1 MAILEI
7 AFVIGLSSL
16 VGLYVLNTIQN
27 GQRQRQLQNSFYQ
40 LLEKQN
46 GEVSLI
52 QLAAAA
58 RMDALVAQ
66 RFLQQQVQIFSAMP
80 EVDAE
85 GNTFYRFPKLQNPEM
100 FSIDKR
106 QDEW

>member
-16 VGLYVLNTIQN
+16 FSLYVLNTIQD
-27 GQRQRQLQNSFYQ
+27 GQRQRQLQNAFYQ

-85 GNTFYRFPKLQNPEM
+85 GNTFYRFPKLSIPER

>member
-7 AFVIGLSSL
+7 AFVMGLSSL

-27 GQRQRQLQNSFYQ
+27 GQRQRQLQNAFYQ
-40 LLEKQN
+40 LLEDQD

-66 RFLQQQVQIFSAMP
+66 RFLQQQVQIFSAIP
-80 EVDAE
+80 EVDAQ
-85 GNTFYRFPKLQNPEM
+85 GNTFYRFPTMRSPEIS
-100 FSIDKR
+100 SIDKR
-106 QDEW
+106 QDGW

>member
-7 AFVIGLSSL
+7 IFVIGLSSL

-27 GQRQRQLQNSFYQ
+27 GQRQRQLQNAFYQ
-40 LLEKQN
+40 LLEEQN
-46 GEVSLI
+46 GEISLI

-58 RMDALVAQ
+58 KMDALVAR
-66 RFLQQQVQIFSAMP
+66 RFLEQQVQIFSALP
-80 EVDAE
+80 QVDAE
-85 GNTFYRFPKLQNPEM
+85 GNTFYCFPKLRSSEN
-100 FSIDKR
+100 FSIEKR

>member
-16 VGLYVLNTIQN
+16 VSLYVLNAIQN
-27 GQRQRQLQNSFYQ
+27 GQRQRQLQQAFYQ
-40 LLEKQN
+40 LLEEQN

-66 RFLQQQVQIFSAMP
+66 TFLQQQVKVFSAIP

-85 GNTFYRFPKLQNPEM
+85 GNTFYRFPKLHIPQSLSIEKGQN
-100 FSIDKR
+100 D
-106 QDEW
+106 W